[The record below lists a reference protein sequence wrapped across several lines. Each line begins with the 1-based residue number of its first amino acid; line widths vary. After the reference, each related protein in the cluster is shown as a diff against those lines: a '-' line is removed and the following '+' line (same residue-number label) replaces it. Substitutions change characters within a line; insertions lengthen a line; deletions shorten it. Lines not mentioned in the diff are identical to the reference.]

1 MVYVFYYEFF
11 LQPTRKPMPEETKSL
26 SWERVA
32 TFSELIVKKFLI
44 TRSIKRLIIEIRA
57 IIVIWIVLLLFIF
70 SLGGEISSDE
80 IVIIFSFFVE
90 ESGLIKFSLKKYPNI
105 EADEVLTTMSILLD
119 WVIKS
124 LWRNNAIA
132 DCKRS
137 ISIIIM
143 RNLST
148 VCIDLIIFLV

>member
-1 MVYVFYYEFF
+1 M
-11 LQPTRKPMPEETKSL
+11 
-26 SWERVA
+26 A
-32 TFSELIVKKFLI
+32 IFSELIVKKFLI

-90 ESGLIKFSLKKYPNI
+90 ESDLIKFSLKKYPNI

-124 LWRNNAIA
+124 L
-132 DCKRS
+132 
-137 ISIIIM
+137 
-143 RNLST
+143 
-148 VCIDLIIFLV
+148 